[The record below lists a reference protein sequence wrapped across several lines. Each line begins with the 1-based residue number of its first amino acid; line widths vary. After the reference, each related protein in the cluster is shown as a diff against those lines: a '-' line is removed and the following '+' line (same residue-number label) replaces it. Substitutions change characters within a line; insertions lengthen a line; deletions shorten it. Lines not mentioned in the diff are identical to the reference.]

1 MPGDAPPR
9 YRVPA
14 FHDAHVH
21 LTQTGLARSRVALGR
36 AASRD
41 ELLARLSA
49 ALDAPRACRI
59 LVGEGADESGWAD
72 AALPTRDDLDRISRD
87 VPVIVRRVC
96 LHKAVANSA
105 ALALL
110 DCDDPEVD
118 AGSGVLVEGAV
129 FSLDEK
135 LLAPAL
141 EDRIPAILLASR
153 LSLSRGVTAADEIS
167 SWPSVLAVLRLAEEG
182 RLPMRIRMHVLY
194 PDLERARALGLASR
208 ARVGSQGWGVI
219 GGIKLFL
226 DGSLGARTAAL
237 REPYADDASTRGLLL
252 MDAPTLAARIR
263 EIESAGFYAL
273 VHVIG
278 DAALDTALDAFEAAR
293 IAPGNPLGHR
303 LEHVEIVPDD
313 RTLDRLVRLG
323 LHVVAQPNF
332 VGNWGWPGGLYE
344 QRLGPDRLAR
354 MNRFA
359 SLRDAGVP
367 LRFSSDAMPI
377 NPLYG
382 IQSAVSH
389 PNTAEQLDALD
400 AFARYSV
407 RGNDSIDLSAPP
419 ELAAIDPS
427 TRVLAAAIDGKIV
440 YTAEDSASDARSD
453 AKAT

>member
-1 MPGDAPPR
+1 VPE

-21 LTQTGLARSRVALGR
+21 LTQTGLARSRVALGG

-41 ELLARLSA
+41 ELLERMCA
-49 ALDAPRACRI
+49 ALDAPRASAC

-72 AALPTRDDLDRISRD
+72 PRLPAREDLDQISRD

-110 DCDDPEVD
+110 DRGDPNVD
-118 AGSGVLVEGAV
+118 ASSGVLVEDAV
-129 FSLDEK
+129 FRLDETI
-135 LLAPAL
+135 LAPAP

-153 LSLSRGVTAADEIS
+153 IALARGVTAADEIS
-167 SWPSVLAVLRLAEEG
+167 SWPSVLAVLRLAEEA
-182 RLPMRIRMHVLY
+182 RLPMRIRLHILY
-194 PDLERARALGLASR
+194 PDLSRALSLGLASR
-208 ARVGSQGWGVI
+208 ARLGPQGRLVV

-237 REPYADDASTRGLLL
+237 REPYSDDPSTRGILL
-252 MDAPTLAARIR
+252 MDAPALAVRIR
-263 EIESAGFYAL
+263 EIEAAGFYAL

-278 DAALDTALDAFEAAR
+278 DAALDTALDAFESAGV
-293 IAPGNPLGHR
+293 APGNPRGHR
-303 LEHVEIVPDD
+303 LEHVEIIPDECA
-313 RTLDRLVRLG
+313 LDRLARLG
-323 LHVVAQPNF
+323 LLVVAQPNF

-344 QRLGPDRLAR
+344 RRLGADRLAR

-359 SLRDAGVP
+359 SMRDAGVP
-367 LRFSSDAMPI
+367 LLFSSDAMPI
-377 NPLYG
+377 NPLFG

-389 PNTAEQLDALD
+389 PNAAEQLDPLD

-407 RGNDSIDLSAPP
+407 KAGDTIVLSAPP
-419 ELAAIDPS
+419 EFAAIDPG
-427 TRVLAAAIDGKIV
+427 TRVLATTIDGEV
-440 YTAEDSASDARSD
+440 VHTADRAPGA
-453 AKAT
+453 ATHRAGSP